1 MLARIL
7 TAAVLI
13 PIVVA
18 LVWWGPLA
26 LLAAIAAAVAIVAL
40 YEFFNLAER
49 VGQGAF
55 RKWTAFCAIALF
67 YAQYSAS
74 FVETHTFSGGVSLSR
89 DLSGYSI
96 SIEMV
101 LLLFLFGLIVL
112 ALATRLALSQ
122 ILPALGASSAAMLLV
137 ALPFSYLV
145 RIAEID
151 TIGRLLLLLTLCLI
165 WAGDMLAYFVGRSM
179 GRFKMAPVLSPK
191 KTWEGAFANV
201 VGSLLVA
208 AVFARW
214 LQVDT
219 VSLLLIAG
227 FANVVG
233 QMGDLSESVY
243 KRAAA
248 VKDSSDLLPGHGG
261 MLDRIDS
268 LILASPVVWVCYLA
282 LVAR

>member
-13 PIVVA
+13 PVVVA

-26 LLAAIAAAVAIVAL
+26 LLAAVAAAVAVVAL
-40 YEFFNLAER
+40 YEFFDLAER
-49 VGQGAF
+49 VGQRAF
-55 RKWTAFCAIALF
+55 RKWTVFCAIALF
-67 YAQYSAS
+67 YAQYSLS
-74 FVETHTFSGGVSLSR
+74 FIETRTFSGGVALSR

-96 SIEMV
+96 SIEAV

-112 ALATRLALSQ
+112 SLATRLALPQ

-145 RIAEID
+145 RIAEVD

-165 WAGDMLAYFVGRSM
+165 WAGDMLAYFVGRSI
-179 GRFKMAPVLSPK
+179 GRFKMAPVVSPK
-191 KTWEGAFANV
+191 KTWEGAAANV

-214 LQVDT
+214 IEANT
-219 VSLLLIAG
+219 VSLLLISG
-227 FANVVG
+227 FANIAG

-243 KRAAA
+243 KRAAG
-248 VKDSSDLLPGHGG
+248 VKDSSSLLPGHGG
-261 MLDRIDS
+261 IVTSFLWRVS
-268 LILASPVVWVCYLA
+268 
-282 LVAR
+282 AR